1 MEEREDPQAEYARH
15 ESEKEKEQDERN
27 KRLGIGKYTDQE
39 ASAAEEP
46 NVEEQKDEEKK
57 SSAKSSKS
65 G

>member
-46 NVEEQKDEEKK
+46 KAEEKK
-57 SSAKSSKS
+57 SKAKSDKS
-65 G
+65 E